1 LILVLESI
9 HPDAVGLLE
18 AADEVVQTATPR
30 EEDFDTD
37 ASVRAIVTRGQ
48 GTITAATFERRPAL
62 EVVARC
68 GVGLDNVDTAAAR
81 RSGVAVVHAPG
92 STTGAVVEHAVML
105 MLALARRVATLDA
118 AVKAGD
124 WAVRN
129 GYEGV
134 EMRGKRLGVV
144 GLGAIGAGVAA
155 LGGAL
160 GMEVVC
166 ATRRAVTDPPRLPLE
181 ELLATSDVIQLC
193 VPLTAETRGLIG
205 QEQLALL
212 RPGAIL
218 VNTARGPIVDH
229 DALDQA
235 LRGGTLGGYAADVWD
250 PEPPAPREGTLAHP
264 RTLITPHVA
273 ALTDVTFREICVRPA
288 AAVAAILDGIE
299 PDPGCVYR
307 GAG

>member
-1 LILVLESI
+1 
-9 HPDAVGLLE
+9 
-18 AADEVVQTATPR
+18 
-30 EEDFDTD
+30 
-37 ASVRAIVTRGQ
+37 
-48 GTITAATFERRPAL
+48 
-62 EVVARC
+62 
-68 GVGLDNVDTAAAR
+68 
-81 RSGVAVVHAPG
+81 
-92 STTGAVVEHAVML
+92 ML

-144 GLGAIGAGVAA
+144 GLGAIGAGFAA